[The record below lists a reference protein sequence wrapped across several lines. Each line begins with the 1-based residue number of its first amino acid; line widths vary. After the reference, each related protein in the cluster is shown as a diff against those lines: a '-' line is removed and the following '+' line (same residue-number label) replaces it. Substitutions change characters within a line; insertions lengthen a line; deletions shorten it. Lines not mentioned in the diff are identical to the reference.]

1 VSNSSNL
8 SLKHN
13 QIVCLEH
20 QKSCLYGEVIQLIPE
35 RQLCW
40 FRPMCIVILDE
51 PEQYLTESEVINLQF
66 GSDLLW
72 PLALFRPVL
81 DTELLS
87 FWGKLDNTSNLLIS
101 KKSSRQ
107 HLNSFVELFWQ
118 DNKDKF

>member
-1 VSNSSNL
+1 
-8 SLKHN
+8 
-13 QIVCLEH
+13 
-20 QKSCLYGEVIQLIPE
+20 
-35 RQLCW
+35 
-40 FRPMCIVILDE
+40 MCIVILDE